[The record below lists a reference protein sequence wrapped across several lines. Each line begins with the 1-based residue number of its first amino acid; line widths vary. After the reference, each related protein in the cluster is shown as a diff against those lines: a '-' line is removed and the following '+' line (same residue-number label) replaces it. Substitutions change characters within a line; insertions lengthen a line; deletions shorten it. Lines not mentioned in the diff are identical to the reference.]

1 MFRFANPFYFF
12 LLIPLGI
19 AVWFVFKRR
28 IKSGIIFAPTSRILS
43 KGITFRS
50 YAATFLPVLF
60 LSGLVLTV
68 LALARP
74 QTVFS
79 RMRNKTDAIAIE
91 MVVDVSGTMEALDL
105 SIRTAT
111 GPKLRSRLDAA
122 KETFGQFVN
131 KRPDDLIEG
140 VEIPKPS
147 FNNQGQVVDQEEL
160 LTAIGDALATACTRL
175 EHAEL
180 KSKIIVLLSDGESNT
195 GIIKPEDAI
204 KIAKKMGIKIY
215 TIGIGSTGSA
225 PFLRKDMFGKDVIV
239 HGDVIL
245 DEALLGNVA
254 KSTGGRYFN
263 VKDPSG
269 LEKAM
274 EEINKLEKTKIEQN
288 IYEQYNELFPWFLW
302 PALCLITAG
311 TGLNMMISR
320 RIV

>member
-1 MFRFANPFYFF
+1 MYQGQWK
-12 LLIPLGI
+12 LLIYL
-19 AVWFVFKRR
+19 FVQQP
-28 IKSGIIFAPTSRILS
+28 AL
-43 KGITFRS
+43 ITFGG
-50 YAATFLPVLF
+50 YATTRAPLTADHTALLHVL
-60 LSGLVLTV
+60 
-68 LALARP
+68 
-74 QTVFS
+74 
-79 RMRNKTDAIAIE
+79 
-91 MVVDVSGTMEALDL
+91 
-105 SIRTAT
+105 
-111 GPKLRSRLDAA
+111 
-122 KETFGQFVN
+122 
-131 KRPDDLIEG
+131 EG